1 MTYASSI
8 LGILPGGRRATGISQ
23 LLDKLESYLPPAQV
37 ERVRD
42 AYDFGAERHRGQKR
56 VSGEPYITHPVAV
69 ADILADL
76 RLDADTIAA
85 AILHDV
91 IEDTPTAKAEIA
103 SLFGGKVAEL
113 VDGVSKLDQI
123 QFKNRQEAQA
133 ESFRKML
140 LAMVRD
146 IRVIM
151 VKLADRMHNMRTLG
165 VMPPPKRR
173 RTARETLDIYAPIAE
188 RLGLYTVK
196 LELEDLGF
204 RALYPRRY
212 RVLERELRRA
222 RGNQKEFLTKISDA
236 LKAALAKNS
245 LDARV
250 EAREKHL
257 YSIYKK
263 MLTKG
268 ISINEM
274 VDVYGFRI
282 IVDSKDTC
290 YRALGIVHGLYKP
303 MPGRFKDYIA
313 IPRINGYQS
322 LHTTLFG
329 PNGIPVE
336 VQIRTEDMHGVA
348 ESGIAAHW
356 KYKTGETTEGD
367 VEHDRARQWLT
378 GLVQIQEGG
387 SSEEFLESVKV
398 DLFPDKVYV
407 FTPKGAILRLA
418 SGATAVDFAYAIHT
432 DVGNRTVAAKVD
444 RRLVP
449 LRTPLRNG
457 QTVEI
462 ITAKGAHPN
471 PAWASFVMT
480 AKARAA
486 IRHYVRNLKRGE
498 AAELGRRLLSQALD
512 EFSMSLKKIPAQ
524 RMQHVLHELN
534 LVDAK
539 ELFEKIGLGERL
551 APLVARSLLPSDE
564 PSEARQEQAA
574 HTAARTDSSLAGAST
589 SVPGTEAADGAQDSA
604 PADGAAPGES
614 PADEPLSI
622 AGTEGLLVNY
632 ARCCFPIPNDPVMA
646 QLSAGRGILV
656 HRENCGKLADFR
668 KNPDQW
674 ISVQWVE
681 NPEKLFAAEIK
692 VDVSN
697 RMGVLAVVA
706 SGIAATETNIDHVS
720 LFERD
725 GDSSSLKFE
734 LQVRDRAHLARIIKT
749 VRRMPDVLR
758 VARSLAA
765 KTS

>member
-1 MTYASSI
+1 
-8 LGILPGGRRATGISQ
+8 
-23 LLDKLESYLPPAQV
+23 LDKLESYLAPQQV
-37 ERVRD
+37 ERVRE
-42 AYDFGAERHRGQKR
+42 AYDFGAERHQGQKR

-76 RLDADTIAA
+76 KLDADTLVA

-103 SLFGGKVAEL
+103 TMFGQVVADL

-165 VMPPPKRR
+165 AMPPVKRR
-173 RTARETLDIYAPIAE
+173 RIARETLEIYAPIAE

-204 RALYPRRY
+204 LALYPYRY
-212 RVLERELRRA
+212 RVLEREIKRA
-222 RGNQKEFLTKISDA
+222 RGNQKQFIAKIEETFKSA
-236 LKAALAKNS
+236 LKKAVIAAG
-245 LDARV
+245 V
-250 EAREKHL
+250 EGREKHL
-257 YSIYKK
+257 YSIYRK
-263 MLTKG
+263 MQSKH

-282 IVDSKDTC
+282 IVDSVDTC
-290 YRALGIVHGLYKP
+290 YRVLGLVHGVYKP

-313 IPRINGYQS
+313 IPRVNGYQS

-329 PNGIPVE
+329 PNGVPIE
-336 VQIRTEDMHGVA
+336 VQIRSEQMHRVA

-356 KYKTGETTEGD
+356 KYKTGGD
-367 VEHDRARQWLT
+367 SFGGIEHDRAREWLA

-407 FTPKGAILRLA
+407 FTPKGKILRLP

-432 DVGNRTVAAKVD
+432 DVGNRCVAAKVD

-462 ITAKGAHPN
+462 ITAKGATPN
-471 PAWASFVMT
+471 PSWSSFLVT

-486 IRHYVRNLKRGE
+486 IRQYLKNLKRGE
-498 AAELGRRLLSQALD
+498 AIELGKRLLGVAL
-512 EFSMSLKKIPAQ
+512 EELSLSLKKIPAAGIDGI
-524 RMQHVLHELN
+524 VKELN
-534 LVDAK
+534 LKDPD

-551 APLVARSLLPSDE
+551 APLVARRLQPTRDGETS
-564 PSEARQEQAA
+564 R
-574 HTAARTDSSLAGAST
+574 SSG
-589 SVPGTEAADGAQDSA
+589 
-604 PADGAAPGES
+604 
-614 PADEPLSI
+614 PLMI
-622 AGTEGLLVNY
+622 AGTEGLLVTY
-632 ARCCFPIPNDPVMA
+632 ARCCFPIPNDPIMA
-646 QLSAGRGILV
+646 YLSAGRGVMI
-656 HRENCGKLADFR
+656 HRQNCGNLAEYR
-668 KNPDQW
+668 KQ
-674 ISVQWVE
+674 
-681 NPEKLFAAEIK
+681 PEKWLSVGWEGAQGRTFGSEIQLEIN
-692 VDVSN
+692 N
-697 RMGVLAVVA
+697 RVGVLAAVA
-706 SGIAATETNIDHVS
+706 SAIAGTETNIDQVS
-720 LFERD
+720 LEERD
-725 GDSSSLKFE
+725 VNSSSLRFQ
-734 LQVRDRAHLARIIKT
+734 LQVRDRKHLARVIRTI
-749 VRRMPDVLR
+749 RRMPDVQR
-758 VARSLAA
+758 VYRTLA
-765 KTS
+765 